1 MRFLAPLTAVA
12 LIAAPAVVAAEATT
26 APAAAPAAAPAPA
39 EKQIC
44 RSRLETGSLVKRK
57 RTCLTAA
64 QWRYHDEAH
73 NRQAASI
80 IQDNAGMPPAGP

>member
-1 MRFLAPLTAVA
+1 MAA
-12 LIAAPAVVAAEATT
+12 AAPIVARTATNPEQPP
-26 APAAAPAAAPAPA
+26 PAAASAPA

-57 RTCLTAA
+57 RTCLTAS

-73 NRQAASI
+73 NRAAASI
-80 IQDNAGMPPAGP
+80 IQDNSGLPPAGP